1 MVFKGKGL
9 GRLIS
14 RVLLALGISY
24 SLTRFLIESKY
35 VFAATADAASD
46 FTLCRVYKNPP
57 LSSSCES
64 LALLGE
70 DILREGVMSQ
80 TGAGRP
86 SRDKNNT
93 WYLFG
98 PQDGP
103 RAESQRLINPL
114 TASCASAS

>member
-46 FTLCRVYKNPP
+46 SHYAGCIKIL

-86 SRDKNNT
+86 RRDKNNT

-103 RAESQRLINPL
+103 GAESQRLINPL